1 MGDGSPKECHHPL
14 HARNV
19 HQARN
24 ANIPFVIHLCMGM
37 HVAMHLGTSARTD
50 MDTLDIFII
59 KTYQYV
65 VTDDH
70 ASLCRSGPGNMFS
83 HDA

>member
-1 MGDGSPKECHHPL
+1 MLGML
-14 HARNV
+14 T
-19 HQARN
+19 RN
-24 ANIPFVIHLCMGM
+24 ANIPFVIRLCMGM

-70 ASLCRSGPGNMFS
+70 ASLCRSGPGNKLS
-83 HDA
+83 HDAYRWTPKSGANTG